1 MWPFDGGP
9 VDRNEEWGGPVFV
22 PSGALVNCATN
33 EQIEDVQLLQGGN
46 RVKILTVPT
55 SSAQDGIV
63 DKRHPLDPKQQKKQG
78 VSDSLCSAS
87 LKNQEKLLTDEPLH
101 LQSQSITHQG
111 HRVGMCLFWHI
122 MLGRSGQRAS
132 GAVPIFDPPH
142 QLSTHSRRRIPI

>member
-1 MWPFDGGP
+1 MGGL

-33 EQIEDVQLLQGGN
+33 EQIEAVQLLQGGN

-78 VSDSLCSAS
+78 VSDRSAAQKQRKQAHCYSPEESL
-87 LKNQEKLLTDEPLH
+87 
-101 LQSQSITHQG
+101 
-111 HRVGMCLFWHI
+111 
-122 MLGRSGQRAS
+122 
-132 GAVPIFDPPH
+132 
-142 QLSTHSRRRIPI
+142 